1 MEFNLVRCGEKI
13 SRINFEGIRRAV
25 SVLEAKI
32 QLEIEWSDS
41 TKEMFDLK
49 KKHEECQ
56 EQLEKRL
63 KKWSQ
68 IRFWETKSV
77 SSYKHDFKYQ
87 EGKNK
92 SQKID

>member
-49 KKHEECQ
+49 KKHEKC
-56 EQLEKRL
+56 
-63 KKWSQ
+63 
-68 IRFWETKSV
+68 
-77 SSYKHDFKYQ
+77 
-87 EGKNK
+87 
-92 SQKID
+92 